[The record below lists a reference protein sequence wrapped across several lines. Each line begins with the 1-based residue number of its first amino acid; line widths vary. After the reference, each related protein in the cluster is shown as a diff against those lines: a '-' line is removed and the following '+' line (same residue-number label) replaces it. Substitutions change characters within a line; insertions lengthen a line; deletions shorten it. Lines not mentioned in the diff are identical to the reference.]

1 MGNRSGEMRELGLR
15 SQAWFPKGKSRRKP
29 PRQGHCR
36 TRKEKMCEAQS
47 TELLTSSHST
57 NITFPAFILYTLG
70 E

>member
-1 MGNRSGEMRELGLR
+1 MRELGLR

>member
-1 MGNRSGEMRELGLR
+1 MRELGLR

-57 NITFPAFILYTLG
+57 NITFSASILYTLG